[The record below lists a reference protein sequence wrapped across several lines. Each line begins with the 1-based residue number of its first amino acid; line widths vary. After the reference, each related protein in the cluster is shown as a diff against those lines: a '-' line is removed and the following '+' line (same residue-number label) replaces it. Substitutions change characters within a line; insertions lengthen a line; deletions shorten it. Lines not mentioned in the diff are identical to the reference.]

1 MSPWLVVANGRRK
14 EEFCH
19 EMATSGSGLVSI
31 SPRNRFP
38 TATSLASTRKDKKSH
53 ATLCV
58 CLILTN
64 DDDEREWQEYCELTA
79 AQSSET
85 GLCTDEGVMTAT
97 FTVVCGLC
105 HVMSTRGDEREG

>member
-14 EEFCH
+14 EEVCH
-19 EMATSGSGLVSI
+19 EMAKSGSGLVSI

-38 TATSLASTRKDKKSH
+38 TATSLASTRKDEQI
-53 ATLCV
+53 TVDLLCV
-58 CLILTN
+58 CLTN